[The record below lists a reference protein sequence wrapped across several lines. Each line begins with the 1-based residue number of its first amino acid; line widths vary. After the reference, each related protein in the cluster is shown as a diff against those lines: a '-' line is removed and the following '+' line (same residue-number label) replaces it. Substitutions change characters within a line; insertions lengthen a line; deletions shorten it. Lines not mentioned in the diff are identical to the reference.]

1 MGTGAEVVPK
11 APPRPTTASKSN
23 QKCAQI
29 VTETIKMSSKAYSN
43 RQISC
48 SDWHPQ
54 VHQGHKH
61 AHANRGRGGQY
72 EDTPKA
78 VAASK
83 NQAIG
88 KQTDRQTT
96 TRQQQI
102 KKTKNTEKVQRPHH
116 VRSTGAAVYRLA
128 CSIDQGMGVAA
139 PHQKRISVRTYLR

>member
-1 MGTGAEVVPK
+1 MATPPPFELFWALVRKLFRRHPRGQPQLQK
-11 APPRPTTASKSN
+11 ATKSVLKSS
-23 QKCAQI
+23 QKLQ
-29 VTETIKMSSKAYSN
+29 KMTSKAYSN

-128 CSIDQGMGVAA
+128 CSIRRAGPWRWA
-139 PHQKRISVRTYLR
+139 